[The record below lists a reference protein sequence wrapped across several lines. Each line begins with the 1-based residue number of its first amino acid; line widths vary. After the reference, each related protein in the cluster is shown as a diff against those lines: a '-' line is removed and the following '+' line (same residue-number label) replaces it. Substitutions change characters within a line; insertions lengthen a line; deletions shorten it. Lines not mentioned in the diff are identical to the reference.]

1 MPIRAVDMN
10 SRARSACY
18 PQSTYCSL
26 SDGNPTF
33 NHRITNPYFRICVSC
48 RTCSQAGLCAY
59 TPQPI
64 ADRLEPTFGPLCYF
78 LKGNRPSQT
87 ARLALFPAW
96 IHRTRLE
103 SRLQQASISPLAPP
117 RLTPQ
122 LQSLLAILHNQNPNS
137 IPKCSKGSGVFSSWC
152 G

>member
-33 NHRITNPYFRICVSC
+33 NHRITSPHFRACSSC
-48 RTCSQAGLCAY
+48 RTHSQTPICAY
-59 TPQPI
+59 TLQSI
-64 ADRLEPTFGPLCYF
+64 ADRLEGIFGPLRYS
-78 LKGNRPSQT
+78 LEGNRPSQT
-87 ARLALFPAW
+87 AHLALFPAW
-96 IHRTRLE
+96 FHRTRLE
-103 SRLQQASISPLAPP
+103 SRHQQASISPLSRP
-117 RLTPQ
+117 RLTPR
-122 LQSLLAILHNQNPNS
+122 LHRLLAILHNQYPNP
-137 IPKCSKGSGVFSSWC
+137 IPKCSKGSGVFPSWC

>member
-33 NHRITNPYFRICVSC
+33 DHRITKPHFRACSSC
-48 RTCSQAGLCAY
+48 RTRSQAHLCFC
-59 TPQPI
+59 TLQTI
-64 ADRLEPTFGPLCYF
+64 ADRLEWTFGPLRYN
-78 LKGNRPSQT
+78 LEGNRPSQT
-87 ARLALFPAW
+87 AHLALFHARFHGTW
-96 IHRTRLE
+96 LE
-103 SRLQQASISPLAPP
+103 SKHQQASISPLPP
-117 RLTPQ
+117 RWLTPP
-122 LQSLLAILHNQNPNS
+122 LQRLLAILHNQYSNP
-137 IPKCSKGSGVFSSWC
+137 IPECSKGSGVFSSRC

>member
-33 NHRITNPYFRICVSC
+33 NHRITSPHFRACSSC
-48 RTCSQAGLCAY
+48 RTRSQTPICAY
-59 TPQPI
+59 TLQSI
-64 ADRLEPTFGPLCYF
+64 ADRLEGIFGPLRYS
-78 LKGNRPSQT
+78 LEGNRPSQT
-87 ARLALFPAW
+87 AHLALFHIW
-96 IHRTRLE
+96 IHRIKLE
-103 SRLQQASISPLAPP
+103 SRHQQASISPLPPP

-122 LQSLLAILHNQNPNS
+122 LQRLLAILHNQYPNP